1 MKDHQSQNTIEKQ
14 TESALYKK
22 NEVGTTYHY
31 KVSLYKKNFAST
43 IFSKLQYN
51 LSYVSY

>member
-31 KVSLYKKNFAST
+31 KVSLYKKKLCFHNILKTT
-43 IFSKLQYN
+43 I
-51 LSYVSY
+51 